1 MVKESAAAR
10 CKPGERSKVLQ
21 DLREWQQKFSVT
33 VPQQLQMWAKV
44 RPVAESVAGV
54 GELPGAKEAPTKSSV
69 KETNVFCVPQRELY
83 RQDVLVLQQCKV
95 RQMKRDDLSHMEE
108 PCWRCHRVG
117 ECVPTCPVLKRLEV
131 REASQVPGESTAS
144 GFKVQSGIF
153 GENSSPAVPHRRP
166 CYRNGETILKGVVE
180 REQQAG
186 GLKDCDSLFT
196 GKVRRDIVQG
206 TDFSLVRDSLNNNE
220 VLHVG
225 QLYQLGNIY
234 PMQNVMFNFAEKC
247 SEVNSESVTV
257 GNELTPI
264 EKSVG
269 VTPKCNVPLEP
280 VKEVVHSGKH
290 AEAESECVQ
299 HNMSEN
305 CVGNSD
311 GGYLK
316 GEVNLKP
323 CPMYNVQEWVCKFEA
338 VCKTECTYCF
348 GPGHITDN
356 YPFKKCDDARVKL
369 KEAFDLYF
377 KSKDLREKSDSG
389 GDSQTTYSEPLETE
403 GCVKLGEC
411 MLSGNQTECVVEK
424 DNMVTNG
431 GKPHGVNV
439 EESKIDVKL
448 PLKAPDCE
456 ILDTPDP
463 VCDPT
468 PVLQAVEGVLQTES
482 VCLSVDESSMNTH
495 NAAKCEL
502 LATTEHIT
510 DCVSV
515 CVTQICDQERHPTVG
530 KCKRQSVHDCDAK
543 ACVSDWV
550 DTSPAKVS
558 SPVNKKQELCV
569 TTPIAIH
576 VLNPCD
582 RGNKVAL
589 KGSSKSVIPSIGG
602 GILRK
607 TKPLCAGSGL
617 VAESVTA
624 CGESDSH
631 GSGMIIWGS
640 KLKNKGKRMVMPE
653 RGSSMQSSLCVYT
666 VIETYGFNML
676 QAKKCPSIHPGC
688 QGDEMQIPSPLS
700 TERVGSIEVEIPLR
714 EKEFLLG
721 FQCAHPY
728 GLKQRGG
735 ICGRV
740 TRKRRKKVTLAFNFA
755 PGTPMFEFSDHSK
768 ECLNHS
774 HKNRRFQQGQKIFAV
789 EEEGVPK
796 KKFLDLGLG
805 QQIPVASQFL

>member
-1 MVKESAAAR
+1 MSLRDFTFKPVMNMANCAANPYSSAVQQEAVRAVLKKQEQQGGDWWMQFHNDWERVRTSSVVKAPEVRETLRMVKETAAAG

-33 VPQQLQMWAKV
+33 VPQQLQMWAEV
-44 RPVAESVAGV
+44 RPAAESVAGG

-108 PCWRCHRVG
+108 PCWRCHRVS

-131 REASQVPGESTAS
+131 RETSQVPGESTAS

-225 QLYQLGNIY
+225 QLYQLGNVY

-257 GNELTPI
+257 GSELTPI

-280 VKEVVHSGKH
+280 VKEVVYSGKH
-290 AEAESECVQ
+290 VEAESECVQ

-356 YPFKKCDDARVKL
+356 CPFKKCDDARVKL

-482 VCLSVDESSMNTH
+482 VCQWM
-495 NAAKCEL
+495 
-502 LATTEHIT
+502 
-510 DCVSV
+510 
-515 CVTQICDQERHPTVG
+515 
-530 KCKRQSVHDCDAK
+530 
-543 ACVSDWV
+543 
-550 DTSPAKVS
+550 
-558 SPVNKKQELCV
+558 SPV
-569 TTPIAIH
+569 
-576 VLNPCD
+576 
-582 RGNKVAL
+582 
-589 KGSSKSVIPSIGG
+589 
-602 GILRK
+602 
-607 TKPLCAGSGL
+607 
-617 VAESVTA
+617 
-624 CGESDSH
+624 
-631 GSGMIIWGS
+631 
-640 KLKNKGKRMVMPE
+640 
-653 RGSSMQSSLCVYT
+653 
-666 VIETYGFNML
+666 
-676 QAKKCPSIHPGC
+676 
-688 QGDEMQIPSPLS
+688 
-700 TERVGSIEVEIPLR
+700 
-714 EKEFLLG
+714 
-721 FQCAHPY
+721 
-728 GLKQRGG
+728 
-735 ICGRV
+735 
-740 TRKRRKKVTLAFNFA
+740 
-755 PGTPMFEFSDHSK
+755 
-768 ECLNHS
+768 
-774 HKNRRFQQGQKIFAV
+774 
-789 EEEGVPK
+789 
-796 KKFLDLGLG
+796 
-805 QQIPVASQFL
+805 